1 MLNENQS
8 GINIYT
14 LQILEAEDTD
24 WGSQAGQCAD
34 WKCYARLLPNNDS
47 IVSLYTQ
54 QIMCLCVLGSKFH
67 KEKKIKGFETNSEK
81 SDNFPWYI
89 LQSLVMAL
97 ECHDNQGISAHNGGN
112 KRLASVVCSFSRLA
126 TNSIR
131 LRSISARTLLKLLVC
146 ILWKRKKIA
155 THKTTLTIV
164 SLMSTVYLAVFCR
177 T

>member
-8 GINIYT
+8 GMNIYT
-14 LQILEAEDTD
+14 LQILVGEDTD

-34 WKCYARLLPNNDS
+34 WKCYARLFPNNDS
-47 IVSLYTQ
+47 IVSLYTLWNFEPRTQ
-54 QIMCLCVLGSKFH
+54 RHIIC

-112 KRLASVVCSFSRLA
+112 KRLASLVCSFSRLA

-131 LRSISARTLLKLLVC
+131 LRCISARTLLKLLVC

-164 SLMSTVYLAVFCR
+164 SLMSTVNLAVFCR